1 MAQHGSGELRT
12 TFGSAADIIVEKAFM
27 EWNRVHPGVWHIE
40 TRRVYPLLRGTRC
53 LEGPP

>member
-40 TRRVYPLLRGTRC
+40 TRRVYPLLRGARC